1 MVSESFC
8 LKLIHRPPYDATLAV
23 ADEVVDQVSLVALW
37 IATLYL
43 YERLAIVESPLI
55 QCAVDVVDQED
66 LLIGEA
72 SAT

>member
-8 LKLIHRPPYDATLAV
+8 LKLIHRPPYDATLGV
-23 ADEVVDQVSLVALW
+23 ADEVVDVVSLVALW

-43 YERLAIVESPLI
+43 YECLAVVESTLI
-55 QCAVDVVDQED
+55 QCTVDVVDQED
-66 LLIGEA
+66 LVVGEA

>member
-23 ADEVVDQVSLVALW
+23 ADEVVDQVSLVALR

-43 YERLAIVESPLI
+43 YESLTIVEPSLI
-55 QCAVDVVDQED
+55 KGAVDVVNQED